1 MLKRMAV
8 GTAVAA
14 LAAMAFQVQVGAQQ
28 QGQQG
33 GAPARRAVGGT
44 TAGNDAY
51 PTDDQWKNS
60 KEAQALVSKAKA
72 AAGNDAK
79 LQSRFEKACT
89 VLGPQRPAVLR
100 QNAGL
105 PAEPQRQVDI
115 VKLFDNFY
123 FFGFNTVGAWAVT
136 TNQGIIL
143 IDSLNTVDEAE
154 KIIEPA
160 LVKAGLKPADVK
172 YIIVGHGH
180 FDHFGGAPYFQ
191 QKYGSKV
198 VMSKLD
204 WDMIER
210 PNPNARGPQA
220 NRPLPKRDVE
230 VVSDNQKVTL
240 GDETITLRITP
251 GHTPGTLAY
260 YIPVKDHGKQIEI
273 LMLSGANITPD
284 RASLDAFKKALD
296 YAKQQ
301 KVQALINGHPGLF
314 GDEIGWMEQ
323 VRSNPN
329 GPNPF
334 VLTVDEFAKFA
345 DIMKDCAEAR
355 LVAMDT
361 KKTATN

>member
-1 MLKRMAV
+1 MFKKMAA

-14 LAAMAFQVQVGAQQ
+14 LAAMTLQVQVSAQQ
-28 QGQQG
+28 PQQQ
-33 GAPARRAVGGT
+33 RRAVGGT

-51 PTDDQWKNS
+51 PSDDQWKNS
-60 KEAQALVSKAKA
+60 KEAQALVAKARA
-72 AAGNDAK
+72 AAGKDEK
-79 LQSRFEKACT
+79 LVSRFEKGCT

-100 QNAGL
+100 QNAGQ

-143 IDSLNTVDEAE
+143 IDSLNTVAEAE
-154 KIIEPA
+154 NIIEPA
-160 LVKAGLKPADVK
+160 LKKAGLNPADVK
-172 YIIVGHGH
+172 YVVVGHGH

-191 QKYGSKV
+191 QKSGSKV

-230 VVSDNQKVTL
+230 ITQDGQKVTL

-260 YIPVKDHGKQIEI
+260 YIPVKDHGKSMNI

-323 VRSNPN
+323 IRSNPN

-334 VLTVDEFAKFA
+334 VLTVDEFGKFA

-361 KKTATN
+361 KATN

>member
-14 LAAMAFQVQVGAQQ
+14 LAAMTLQVPVGAQQ
-28 QGQQG
+28 Q
-33 GAPARRAVGGT
+33 APGRRAVGGT

-51 PTDDQWKNS
+51 PSDDQWKNS
-60 KEAQALVSKAKA
+60 KEAQALVAKAKA
-72 AAGNDAK
+72 AAGNNPK
-79 LQSRFEKACT
+79 LQARFDKACT

-100 QNAGL
+100 LNAGL

-123 FFGFNTVGAWAVT
+123 FFGFSTVGAWAVT
-136 TNQGIIL
+136 TSQGIIL
-143 IDSLNTVDEAE
+143 IDSLKTGDEGE

-160 LVKAGLKPADVK
+160 LIKAGLKPADVK

-230 VVSDNQKVTL
+230 VTQDNQKVTL

-260 YIPVKDHGKQIEI
+260 YIPVKDHGKSINI
-273 LMLSGANITPD
+273 LMRSGSTITPD

-296 YAKQQ
+296 TAKSM

-323 VRSNPN
+323 MRSNPN
-329 GPNPF
+329 GPNSF
-334 VLTVDEFAKFA
+334 VLTPDEFAKFA

-355 LVAMDT
+355 LVSMDY
-361 KKTATN
+361 KGIN

>member
-14 LAAMAFQVQVGAQQ
+14 LAAMTLHVPVGAQQ
-28 QGQQG
+28 Q
-33 GAPARRAVGGT
+33 APGRRAVGGT

-51 PTDDQWKNS
+51 PSDDQWKNS
-60 KEAQALVSKAKA
+60 KEAQALVAKAKA
-72 AAGNDAK
+72 AAGSDAK
-79 LQSRFEKACT
+79 LQSRFDKPCT
-89 VLGPQRPAVLR
+89 VPGPQRPAVLR

-105 PAEPQRQVDI
+105 PADPQRQVDI

-160 LVKAGLKPADVK
+160 LIKVGLKPADVK
-172 YIIVGHGH
+172 YVIVGHGH

-210 PNPNARGPQA
+210 TNPNASGTQA

-260 YIPVKDHGKQIEI
+260 YIPVKDHGKQINI

-284 RASLDAFKKALD
+284 RASLESFKKALD
-296 YAKQQ
+296 YAKSQ
-301 KVQALINGHPGLF
+301 KAQALINGHPGLF
-314 GDEIGWMEQ
+314 GDEIGRMSG
-323 VRSNPN
+323 RRRNPIS
-329 GPNPF
+329 PDAF
-334 VLTVDEFAKFA
+334 VLTDNEFAKFA
-345 DIMKDCAEAR
+345 DIM
-355 LVAMDT
+355 T
-361 KKTATN
+361 Y